1 MVCSRA
7 GPAKRTRNE
16 HDGNPLRSGG
26 ARQRCVRRARR
37 GLRRRGPEDRGVPS
51 RGRLL
56 RDRGYL
62 HARRRAARRGGDR
75 GSRRDLPAARGALR
89 HQDGCRA
96 HPSRRRARGI
106 LSGAGGRERAL
117 HRTSGLGEI
126 MATDEEI
133 RTALEQVV
141 DPEINLS
148 IIELGLVREIDQ
160 SVEPNVVRMLLTTP
174 FCPYAPQIVAQV
186 KEAVTTVTGKPAEVE
201 ILPEQWTPE
210 MMPDPG
216 LLGRW

>member
-1 MVCSRA
+1 
-7 GPAKRTRNE
+7 
-16 HDGNPLRSGG
+16 
-26 ARQRCVRRARR
+26 
-37 GLRRRGPEDRGVPS
+37 
-51 RGRLL
+51 
-56 RDRGYL
+56 
-62 HARRRAARRGGDR
+62 
-75 GSRRDLPAARGALR
+75 
-89 HQDGCRA
+89 
-96 HPSRRRARGI
+96 
-106 LSGAGGRERAL
+106 
-117 HRTSGLGEI
+117 

-160 SVEPNVVRMLLTTP
+160 SIEPNVVRMLLTTP

-186 KEAVTTVTGKPAEVE
+186 KETVTTVTGKPSEVE
-201 ILPEQWTPE
+201 ILAEQWTPE

>member
-1 MVCSRA
+1 
-7 GPAKRTRNE
+7 
-16 HDGNPLRSGG
+16 
-26 ARQRCVRRARR
+26 
-37 GLRRRGPEDRGVPS
+37 
-51 RGRLL
+51 
-56 RDRGYL
+56 
-62 HARRRAARRGGDR
+62 
-75 GSRRDLPAARGALR
+75 
-89 HQDGCRA
+89 
-96 HPSRRRARGI
+96 
-106 LSGAGGRERAL
+106 
-117 HRTSGLGEI
+117 

-148 IIELGLVREIDQ
+148 IIELGLVREVDQ
-160 SVEPNVVRMLLTTP
+160 SVEPTVVRMLLTTP

-186 KEAVTTVTGKPAEVE
+186 KEVVSTVTGKPAEVE